1 MRILRVRRGF
11 TTNSSASSE
20 WIPPEANPP
29 RPSLNE
35 SLHVTKVVLPVG
47 ATPPPQAVNWGD
59 AAKVGGLISIV
70 AAFFVAERAARSIVR
85 RVRGNKENVTEESA
99 DED

>member
-1 MRILRVRRGF
+1 
-11 TTNSSASSE
+11 
-20 WIPPEANPP
+20 
-29 RPSLNE
+29 LNE
-35 SLHVTKVVLPVG
+35 PLHATKVVLPIG
-47 ATPPPQAVNWGD
+47 ATPPPQAANWGD

-85 RVRGNKENVTEESA
+85 RLRGNKEAAIEENA